1 MRRTSITLNDY
12 DMQHNTEV
20 GLFTRPSTV
29 KVFMRTY
36 LILINIVL
44 LTGASYLGVSAFYQ
58 VVGAKF
64 EVVSPSIEDSEKK
77 ASPKRESV
85 KPLSEYKAIED
96 RNLFKLADKQAVTS
110 ASAKVDIEALE
121 ETKLQLKLWGTVT
134 GNGQNAYAVIEDVKQ
149 RVQQLYHREDAI
161 QNAVV
166 KEIHREKVVLEVNGS
181 FEVLQMEK
189 LQGTTSGR
197 KIARSPSSK
206 KREVSGT
213 PASKNFSLKRERID
227 AAVNDLGSLMKQVRI
242 RPHFKDGKSDGLT
255 LSGIRSNS
263 IFGEMGF
270 RNGDVIVGV
279 DGKNIE
285 SVDDALSLYK
295 NLQSADNVKVDIRRR
310 GRLQTL
316 NYSVE

>member
-1 MRRTSITLNDY
+1 MRA
-12 DMQHNTEV
+12 
-20 GLFTRPSTV
+20 
-29 KVFMRTY
+29 Y
-36 LILINIVL
+36 LIFINLLL
-44 LTGASYLGVSAFYQ
+44 LTGASYLGVSSFYQ

-64 EVVSPSIEDSEKK
+64 EVISPSMEDSEKK
-77 ASPKRESV
+77 AAPARKSV
-85 KPLSEYKAIED
+85 KPLSEYKASEA
-96 RNLFKLADKQAVTS
+96 RNLFRLADKQAGAPEPAT
-110 ASAKVDIEALE
+110 VDLEALE
-121 ETKLQLKLWGTVT
+121 VTKLQLKLWGTVT

-149 RVQQLYHREDAI
+149 RVQKLYNKEDAI

-166 KEIHREKVVLEVNGS
+166 KEIHREKVVLEVNGG

-189 LQGTTSGR
+189 MQARAGGS
-197 KIARSPSSK
+197 KITRQTNNK
-206 KREVSGT
+206 KLEGSRAS
-213 PASKNFSLKRERID
+213 ASKNFSLKRERID
-227 AAVNDLGSLMKQVRI
+227 AAVNDLGNLMKQVRI
-242 RPHFKDGKSDGLT
+242 RPHFKNGQSDGLT

-285 SVDDALSLYK
+285 SVDDALSLYT
-295 NLQSADNVKVDIRRR
+295 NLQSADNVQVEIRRR

>member
-1 MRRTSITLNDY
+1 
-12 DMQHNTEV
+12 
-20 GLFTRPSTV
+20 
-29 KVFMRTY
+29 MRTY
-36 LILINIVL
+36 LILINLLL
-44 LTGASYLGVSAFYQ
+44 LTGASYLGVNSFYQ

-64 EVVSPSIEDSEKK
+64 EVISPAIEGSEKK
-77 ASPKRESV
+77 AAPTRESV
-85 KPLSEYKAIED
+85 KPLSEYKAIEE
-96 RNLFKLADKQAVTS
+96 RNLFKLAEKQAGTP
-110 ASAKVDIEALE
+110 ASAKVDLEALE

-189 LQGTTSGR
+189 LKGATGGSRIAGR
-197 KIARSPSSK
+197 SSNK
-206 KREVSGT
+206 TPERSGT

-227 AAVNDLGSLMKQVRI
+227 EAVNDLGSLMKQVRI
-242 RPHFKDGKSDGLT
+242 RPHFKNGQSDGLT

-295 NLQSADNVKVDIRRR
+295 NLQSAENVQVEIRRR

-316 NYSVE
+316 NYTVE

>member
-1 MRRTSITLNDY
+1 
-12 DMQHNTEV
+12 
-20 GLFTRPSTV
+20 
-29 KVFMRTY
+29 MRTY
-36 LILINIVL
+36 LIFINLLL
-44 LTGASYLGVSAFYQ
+44 LTGAAYLGVSSFYK

-64 EVVSPSIEDSEKK
+64 EVISPSIEDSEKK
-77 ASPKRESV
+77 AAPTRKSV
-85 KPLSEYKAIED
+85 KPLSEYKAIET
-96 RNLFKLADKQAVTS
+96 RNLFRLADKQVGTPE
-110 ASAKVDIEALE
+110 SAKVDIEALE

-134 GNGQNAYAVIEDVKQ
+134 GNDQNAYAVIEDVKQ
-149 RVQQLYHREDAI
+149 RVQKLYHREDAI

-166 KEIHREKVVLEVNGS
+166 KEIHREKVVLEVDGG

-189 LQGTTSGR
+189 MQATGGRSRMAQRTISQKSERSGTSG
-197 KIARSPSSK
+197 
-206 KREVSGT
+206 
-213 PASKNFSLKRERID
+213 SKNFTLKRERID
-227 AAVNDLGSLMKQVRI
+227 AAVNDLGNLMKQVRI
-242 RPHFKDGKSDGLT
+242 RPHFKNGQSDGLT

-270 RNGDVIVGV
+270 RNGDIIVGV

-295 NLQSADNVKVDIRRR
+295 NLQSADNVQVEIRRR

>member
-1 MRRTSITLNDY
+1 
-12 DMQHNTEV
+12 
-20 GLFTRPSTV
+20 
-29 KVFMRTY
+29 MRTY
-36 LILINIVL
+36 LILINLLL
-44 LTGASYLGVSAFYQ
+44 LTGASYLGVSSFYQ

-64 EVVSPSIEDSEKK
+64 EVISPSMEESEKK
-77 ASPKRESV
+77 AAPARKSV
-85 KPLSEYKAIED
+85 KPLSEYKAIEA
-96 RNLFKLADKQAVTS
+96 RNLFRLAEKQAGKPE
-110 ASAKVDIEALE
+110 SAKVDIEALE

-149 RVQQLYHREDAI
+149 RVQKLYHREDAI

-166 KEIHREKVVLEVNGS
+166 KEIHREKVVLEVNGG

-189 LQGTTSGR
+189 MQASAGGSR
-197 KIARSPSSK
+197 IARQTSNK
-206 KREVSGT
+206 KLEGSTASG
-213 PASKNFSLKRERID
+213 SKNFSLKRERID
-227 AAVNDLGSLMKQVRI
+227 EAVNDLGTLMKQVRI
-242 RPHFKDGKSDGLT
+242 RPHFKDGQSDGLT

-279 DGKNIE
+279 DGKDIE

-295 NLQSADNVKVDIRRR
+295 NLQSAENVQVEIRRR